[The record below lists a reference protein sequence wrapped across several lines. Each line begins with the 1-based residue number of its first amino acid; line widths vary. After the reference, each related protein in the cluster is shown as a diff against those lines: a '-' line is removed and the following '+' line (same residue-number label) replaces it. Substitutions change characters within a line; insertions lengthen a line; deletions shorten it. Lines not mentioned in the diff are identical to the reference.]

1 MIRVM
6 NIISF
11 LLVFSSLVSVAVAEE
26 AAVIAPSVSVAA
38 PIDAVTLRQDAN
50 TQKTIIQRQDIENMG
65 AMTISEVLN
74 KLPGVEISGSGQRA
88 RGMSRDS
95 IQILIDGERQSIS
108 GMAALSRLP
117 SSELVSVEINRGA
130 SAEFGGS
137 SPLTINLVLNKARA
151 KQPDQLKLGFGFKG
165 DEPNAQ
171 ISWTQNG
178 SDGNFSWS
186 LPVTLNFSRAELRS
200 SVLKRGDVIRTDT
213 GFDDGAQNEN
223 LTGISKMGHHGFMP
237 SFSWKSG
244 RDSLSVAPMVFF
256 GPSERQTNTRL
267 LSARIDDDW
276 TSNGFRLSEEEGF
289 SRYLRLRV
297 NGEKFFGE
305 SKLSG
310 RVSYNSRLNTSDN
323 KRAIFSS
330 DGFTQQRFSESSKSD
345 DDEWNTALRWDHPV
359 GLHYVSMAIE
369 LDDLK
374 RRDQQRFA
382 GFLPGSGSFDSAT
395 QNKVLWIQ
403 DAWNLDQHWTM
414 TSGLRYEDV
423 ILSSNA
429 VSQAASRF
437 LPSVAIK
444 WQPNDAWVLRSSLG
458 AGMKMPKINEISAAT
473 TRSFDLNTPLDPDQ
487 RGNPNLKPEK
497 SINFEAAIERY
508 LPNQAGVFSANAYVR
523 KTQDFTERRVE
534 LLAIS
539 DTTFRWIDRPYNE
552 GDSLHWGLEL
562 DGKMNTDHWAWS
574 GGTIRSHLTLP
585 EARVDDTRLGKKRMA
600 RDTPHYIWSFGFDQ
614 KLPALQSSFGM
625 NLQLSGR
632 SETVI
637 PNEQSAFMRS
647 RALLDA
653 YWLVRLNAKMNLR
666 ISGQNLLGEDV
677 VRSNRFRNGSSNWQ
691 YNSDEYAFKTF
702 MVFIEANL

>member
-1 MIRVM
+1 MKIYLFLFSCLPFI
-6 NIISF
+6 NIANAQEI
-11 LLVFSSLVSVAVAEE
+11 VV
-26 AAVIAPSVSVAA
+26 APSVGVTA
-38 PIDAVTLRQDAN
+38 PIDATTLRQDAY

-74 KLPGVEISGSGQRA
+74 KLPGVEISGSGHRA

-95 IQILIDGERQSIS
+95 IQILIDGERQSMS

-117 SSELVSVEINRGA
+117 ASELISVEINRGA

-151 KQPDQLKLGFGFKG
+151 KQADQLKVGFGFKG

-186 LPVTLNFSRAELRS
+186 LPVTLNFSRAEVKN
-200 SVLKRGDVIRTDT
+200 SVLKRGDVIRNGND
-213 GFDDGAQNEN
+213 FDGGAQDEYLKGN
-223 LTGISKMGHHGFMP
+223 SKMGHHGFMP
-237 SFSWKSG
+237 SFAWKSG
-244 RDSLSVAPMVFF
+244 RDSFSIAPMVFF

-267 LSARIDDDW
+267 MSARNNSPLAD
-276 TSNGFRLSEEEGF
+276 NGYRLSDEEGF
-289 SRYLRLRV
+289 SRYLRLRL

-310 RVSYNSRLNTSDN
+310 RVSYNSRFNSFDN
-323 KRAIFSS
+323 NRAIVNF
-330 DGFTQQRFSESSKSD
+330 DPAHAVRLTESSKSD
-345 DDEWNTALRWDHPV
+345 DDEWNVALRWDQPI
-359 GLHYVSMAIE
+359 GMHYVSMAIE

-374 RRDQQRFA
+374 RVDQQRFG
-382 GFLPGSGSFDSAT
+382 GFLPRSGSFDSAT
-395 QNKVLWIQ
+395 QNKVLWVQ
-403 DAWNLDQHWTM
+403 DAWNIDQAITL
-414 TSGLRYEDV
+414 TSGLRFEDV
-423 ILSSNA
+423 SLSSDA
-429 VSQAASRF
+429 VKQSTSRL

-444 WQPNDAWVLRSSLG
+444 WQPNESWVFRSSLG
-458 AGMKMPKINEISAAT
+458 AGLKMPKINEISAAT
-473 TRSFDLNTPLDPDQ
+473 TRSFDLNTPLDADQ

-508 LPNQAGVFSANAYVR
+508 LPKQAGVFSANAYVR

-539 DTTFRWIDRPYNE
+539 DEVSRWVDRPYNE
-552 GDSLHWGLEL
+552 GDALHWGIEL
-562 DGKMNTDHWAWS
+562 DGKLNTDDWAWH

-585 EARVDDTRLGKKRMA
+585 EARVDDTRLGKKRLA
-600 RDTPHYIWSFGFDQ
+600 RDTPHYIWSLGFDQ
-614 KLPALQSSFGM
+614 KLPAWQSSFGM

-637 PNEQSAFMRS
+637 PNEQSAFTRS

-653 YWLVRLNAKMNLR
+653 YWLVKLNPKMNLR
-666 ISGQNLLGEDV
+666 ISGQNLLGEDIV
-677 VRSNRFRNGSSNWQ
+677 KSNRFRNNNSNWQ
-691 YNSDEYAFKTF
+691 YYSDEYAFRTL